1 MQIEK
6 ALINDRFRSY
16 HTPVEGDKIFTRDAK
31 YAKHLNV
38 FFSNQ
43 VKNPK
48 IPELKEVK
56 PFSEKH
62 HIRY

>member
-16 HTPVEGDKIFTRDAK
+16 HTPVEGAKIFTRDAE

-38 FFSNQ
+38 F
-43 VKNPK
+43 
-48 IPELKEVK
+48 LK
-56 PFSEKH
+56 PS
-62 HIRY
+62 